1 MKCPSIKVIM
11 TRPPVSVKYAPMH
24 TGALHS
30 WLPWIQVVCW
40 TFLLIGLVWRRRIG
54 RWKRP
59 RTFNWAIGLMTAAI
73 VLSAT
78 AAILQ
83 LYGQ

>member
-1 MKCPSIKVIM
+1 
-11 TRPPVSVKYAPMH
+11 MH
-24 TGALHS
+24 TSALHS

-40 TFLLIGLVWRRRIG
+40 TIFLTALIWRKRTG
-54 RWKRP
+54 RWQRP
-59 RTFNWAIGLMTAAI
+59 RTFKWAIGLMSAAI
-73 VLSAT
+73 GLSAT

>member
-1 MKCPSIKVIM
+1 
-11 TRPPVSVKYAPMH
+11 MH
-24 TGALHS
+24 SSALHS

-40 TFLLIGLVWRRRIG
+40 TIFLIALIWRKRAGL
-54 RWKRP
+54 WKRP
-59 RTFNWAIGLMTAAI
+59 HTFKWAIGLMSAAI